1 MEPPKPRRL
10 RTSAS
15 LRRGLATGLVTFV
28 VAVGL
33 AFPSEHITRTFS
45 LSLSLF
51 LLALIIGA
59 GIFFDVIG
67 IATAVAD
74 EAPLHAMA
82 AKKVRGA
89 REGLRLV
96 RYSEKVTSFCN
107 DIVGDICGTV
117 SGALGAAIVFQI
129 ERLRPDLN
137 EAVVSVVMVGVVAGL
152 TVGGKAAAK
161 GIGINDAEEIV
172 RRVGIFLNWIEKY
185 TGFSIIGPKGSPRQR
200 RTRRN

>member
-1 MEPPKPRRL
+1 MEPPRRRRL
-10 RTSAS
+10 RANAS
-15 LRRGLATGLVTFV
+15 LRRGLATGLITFV
-28 VAVGL
+28 VAVAL

-45 LSLSLF
+45 LSLSTF
-51 LLALIIGA
+51 LLALIIGT

-67 IATAVAD
+67 IAVAVAD

-82 AKKVRGA
+82 AKKTRGA

-96 RYSEKVTSFCN
+96 RNSEKITSLCN
-107 DIVGDICGTV
+107 DIIGDICGTV

-129 ERLRPDLN
+129 GRLRPDLN
-137 EAVVSVVMVGVVAGL
+137 QAMVSVMMVGVVAGL

-172 RRVGIFLNWIEKY
+172 RRAGLFLNWIEKY
-185 TGFSIIGPKGSPRQR
+185 TGFSIIGAKGFPKP
-200 RTRRN
+200 RRNQKD